1 MEEAHPRVLPP
12 VGTWAAIHVKP
23 RCEKVVADYLSSRG
37 VPCFL
42 PTVANRRTYGARVR
56 ISRLPLFPGYLFYDY
71 DAVDKRVV
79 YDSRRVVQ
87 LLVPDDP
94 DDLDRDLENLARMLT
109 RDVFPRRREFG
120 PPGTPVEVIDGPLL
134 GTVGELVRSGRHS
147 MLVIRVKFLGFAA
160 ELTIDET
167 LVRPR

>member
-1 MEEAHPRVLPP
+1 MEEDLPRVLPP

-23 RCEKVVADYLSSRG
+23 RCEKVVADYLRARG

-42 PTVANRRTYGARVR
+42 PTISNRRTYGARVR
-56 ISRLPLFPGYLFYDY
+56 VSHLPLFPGYVFYDK
-71 DAVDKRVV
+71 DAVDDRVV

-94 DDLDRDLENLARMLT
+94 DDLDRDLDNLARALT
-109 RDVFPRRREFG
+109 HDASPRRREFG
-120 PPGTPVEVIDGPLL
+120 PPGTPVEVIDGPLH

-160 ELTIDET
+160 ELTIDESY
-167 LVRPR
+167 VRPR